1 MEIAAIIFV
10 LVTLAI
16 AYVIFRVL
24 KKTVKL
30 MIRAIVF
37 LIIVAVAIAGG
48 MMLWYTEAD
57 ASTAYI
63 HGTTR

>member
-16 AYVIFRVL
+16 AWVVFRVL

-30 MIRAIVF
+30 MIRAIVL
-37 LIIVAVAIAGG
+37 LIIVAVAIVGG
-48 MMLWYTEAD
+48 MMLWHTGAAD
-57 ASTAYI
+57 SPAYI

>member
-16 AYVIFRVL
+16 AYVVFRVL

-30 MIRAIVF
+30 MIRAILV

-48 MMLWYTEAD
+48 MMLWHTGAG
-57 ASTAYI
+57 ASASFI
-63 HGTTR
+63 HGSIR